1 MNKLFLL
8 FVFLFICFN
17 AFGQTIETI
26 EICETKSAA
35 NIGKNR
41 NEFLHSLSP
50 PQLNNGYQHNI
61 TVPTL
66 SPPPVCD
73 AELTGILVKA
83 DITSYLDDLT
93 NVNAANSTTCGLYGW
108 FVDVLYDCSGS
119 ACTVIQQVNNVCNT
133 GDPPI
138 RGIGLYTEEM
148 FSCSAAPTTPPNV
161 INIDIVPAMEQ
172 PNANCPDICNAMPNG
187 WVDVEYTLCIEFEF
201 TVTDPPTAIAS
212 NTGPYCYDDDIELEV
227 DENGFDYDWS
237 GPNGFSSADQNPII
251 TNATELD
258 AGIYT
263 VTVSSAPG
271 CEVILTTEVEVGE
284 EIIVTI
290 VDEADPT
297 CNGYNDGIAEVSAS
311 GGYGNYIFDWTDGF
325 TGDYVDQLEGDISY
339 QILVTDEEG
348 CEGVGYIQ
356 LFEPDLLEIDLVD
369 FTNPSCPGAMDGE
382 ADFFATGGDGTY
394 DYDWNPGGYIDPV
407 VSTLSGGITYNI
419 TVYDGMACEAYG
431 SVTLTDPAPTTIT
444 FNNTGPFC
452 LENTNQQITAMPTPG
467 SFSGATDGS
476 GNFNPSTL
484 GVGTHRVYYDYPSG
498 NCSVRDSI
506 DIIITPPVAIVFGDS
521 TFCQTVTSATLTA
534 TPTNGTWSGAG
545 INPTTGEFDPSALG
559 VGMHT
564 FTYEYTDPSTNCVTT
579 KNIMVE
585 VEAQPNIMIMGDD
598 DFCQSA
604 GNQTFTA
611 TPTGGTWGGV
621 VDNTGQVNAS
631 TLTVGSHDVTYSV
644 TDGTCS
650 NTSTYPINVTAP
662 PTATMS
668 GGGTICPGGTVDAN
682 LDFTLTGTGPWT
694 IEFTLDA
701 VAQIPI
707 NATGSP
713 HQHSVSQPG
722 TYAITSV
729 TDASGCVGTVS
740 GSATVTQITPLA
752 ISNVQTQCDP
762 TNTNYVLTFE
772 ISGGDA
778 ATYMVTGVTGSI
790 SGTAPY
796 IFTSQNIP
804 QGTTTNFTVS
814 DNSACAAVSDNVTVN
829 CACATEVGSMD
840 PTLISICGTG
850 TAMGTYDNS
859 TEALDGNDI
868 SQFVLHTNAGVSLGT
883 IIATNGTPS
892 FSFGGGIV
900 YGTTYYISAIVGDDN
915 GGNVDLNDPCL
926 KIAQGTPVVF
936 NEIPTAALSGGS
948 TICEGES
955 AMLTFTLIGTAP
967 WNIQYSD
974 GTNTIDLNGIT
985 TSPVDVTVM
994 PTMTTNYTIVSVE
1007 NSTCPGTVNGM
1018 ATVTVNTPASAT
1030 VTPAT
1035 EVCNSAQSGNST
1047 TLDFSTLITAGDM
1060 TGTWTDVDNSG
1071 ATGTFP
1077 NLDFDNIAPGDYT
1090 FRYTTGAAQ
1099 APCTNISYAVTI
1111 TVRDCACPSVL
1122 TTGAGLFC
1130 NNDARVDLTTMTLTM
1145 ESGIWSIL
1153 SVPTGSSATLTGS
1166 IFNANN
1172 SAAGDYEL
1180 EFRLTNTVMG
1190 CPESSTQTIQIFEQ
1204 PTATVTSTESVCNSS
1219 QSGDPTSFDFSTL
1232 ITAGDM
1238 GGDWTDADNSGA
1250 TGTFPNLDFDGVTPG
1265 DYLFRYATTSA
1276 QAPCVN
1282 STYDVTIT
1290 VRDCACPSVQTTGA
1304 GPFCND
1310 AASLDLTTLT
1320 VTMESGTW
1328 SIAAA
1333 PTGST
1338 ATLSGNNFDANDSAA
1353 GDYEL
1358 EFTLDNPVAGCPS
1371 SSTQTIQVFAPP
1383 SATVTTSAEVC
1394 NSSQSGD
1401 PTSFDFSTL
1410 ITAGDIGGDWT
1421 DVDNSGA
1428 TGTFPNLNFENIATG
1443 DYTFRYETNSAQAPC
1458 VNAMY
1463 DVTITVR
1470 DCACPSVLLTG
1481 AGPLCNDDA
1490 RVDLTT
1496 LTLTSE
1502 PGTWSILSEP
1512 SGSTATIA
1520 GNNFDANGSP
1530 EGNYALEF
1538 TLDNPV
1544 AGCPESSTQTIQV
1557 FAPPSATITTSA
1569 EVCNSSQSGDPT
1581 TFDFDDLITAGDM
1594 TGTWIDV
1601 DNSGATGT
1609 FPNLDFDNIAVGDY
1623 TFRYTT
1629 NTAQAPCTEA
1639 TYDVMI
1645 TVRDCACPSV
1655 LTTGAGPLCNDNAA
1669 IDLTDLTLT
1678 MEAGTWS
1685 ILSAPSNSMATI
1697 TGNNFNINNSSSG
1710 DYELEFT
1717 LNMPVAGCP
1726 SSSTQTIEIVA
1737 APSAGDLIQDWE
1749 LCEGVDTL
1757 ISLFDLIENFDMGGN
1772 WVDNSLNPVTSA
1784 FDPAA
1789 GTFISNGVSV
1799 NTYVF
1804 EYLVDGGG
1812 VCNDASTTVEI
1823 TVNANPTADAGMDRE
1838 INCDDTEVMLG
1849 GSSTTGAQYSWSGT
1863 VDAPSA
1869 ATTTTSRPDTYVLTV
1884 TNAAGCSATDEVIVT
1899 VSSDFPLLD
1908 ASAIPIDC
1916 FGDNDG
1922 VIQVN
1927 NVSGGL
1933 TPYMFSFDGG
1943 AFTDQNTFTN
1953 LEPGIYSLVL
1963 EDANGCKDSTNFE
1976 ILEPNEFSVTLSVT
1990 SGNGSNIIQFG
2001 DSTQLTA
2008 VGSSAIDSISWSP
2021 TDAFDI
2027 CDPIIAPSCLS
2038 QWVSPETVTTYSIV
2052 AFNEDGCNAL
2062 ADITLQV
2069 ENTEDGVF
2077 TPDAFSPNDDGINDI
2092 FMPFT
2097 DQTVAVIKS
2106 FMVYDRWGEPVHK
2119 FFNIEPND
2127 ISGGWDGKFKGKR
2140 LNTGVFVWFAELE
2153 YKNGATKLFEGD
2165 VTLLR

>member
-1 MNKLFLL
+1 MNKLFFL
-8 FVFLFICFN
+8 FVFLFTFFS

-35 NIGKNR
+35 TIDKNR

-66 SPPPVCD
+66 SPPPICD

-83 DITSYLDDLT
+83 DITNYVDDLT
-93 NVNAANSTTCGLYGW
+93 NVNAANGTTCGLYGW
-108 FVDVLYDCSGS
+108 FVDVLYDCNGS
-119 ACTVIQQVNNVCNT
+119 ACPVIQQVNNVCNT

-138 RGIGLYTEEM
+138 RGVGLYTEEM
-148 FSCSAAPTTPPNV
+148 FSCSAAPTTPPSV

-187 WVDVEYTLCIEFEF
+187 WVDVEYTLCIEFEY
-201 TVTDPPTAIAS
+201 TVYDPPTATAS
-212 NTGPYCYDDDIELEV
+212 DTGPYCYGEDIELSS
-227 DENGFDYDWS
+227 DGGGATGLSYDWD
-237 GPNGFSSADQNPII
+237 GPDGFSSNDQNPTIF
-251 TNATELD
+251 NATEL
-258 AGIYT
+258 ASGTYT
-263 VTVSSAPG
+263 VTISSGPG
-271 CEVILTTEVEVGE
+271 CESIATVDVEVGE
-284 EIIVTI
+284 EIIVT
-290 VDEADPT
+290 VLTEEDPT
-297 CNGYNDGIAEVSAS
+297 CNGYDDGIGEVSAT
-311 GGYGNYIFDWTDGF
+311 GGYGNYDFDWTDGF
-325 TGDYVDQLEGDISY
+325 TGDFVDQLEGGINY

-348 CEGVGYIQ
+348 CEGVAFIE
-356 LFEPDLLEIDLVD
+356 LIDPDLLEIDLVD
-369 FTNPSCPGAMDGE
+369 STNPSCPGAMDGE
-382 ADFFATGGDGTY
+382 ADFFASGGDGIY
-394 DYDWNPGGYIDPV
+394 DYNWNPGGYIDPL
-407 VSTLSGGITYNI
+407 VSTLSGDITYNI
-419 TVYDGMACEAYG
+419 TVFDGMGCEAYG

-484 GVGTHRVYYDYPSG
+484 GVGNHRVYYDYVSG
-498 NCSVRDSI
+498 NCSARDSV
-506 DIIITPPVAIVFGDS
+506 DIIITAPVAITFGDS
-521 TFCQTVTSATLTA
+521 TFCQTETSAMLTA
-534 TPTNGTWSGAG
+534 TPSAGIWSGIGIDAG
-545 INPTTGEFDPSALG
+545 GNLDPSTLG
-559 VGMHT
+559 VGMYT
-564 FTYEYTDPSTNCVTT
+564 FTYNYTDPATNCVTS
-579 KNIMVE
+579 KDIMVE
-585 VEAQPNIMIMGDD
+585 VESQPTIMIMGDN

-611 TPTGGTWGGV
+611 TPPGGTWGGV
-621 VDNTGQVNAS
+621 VNNMGQVDAS

-644 TDGTCS
+644 IDGTCS
-650 NTSTYPINVTAP
+650 NTSTYPINVTTP

-682 LDFTLTGTGPWT
+682 LDFALTGAGPWV
-694 IEFTLDA
+694 IEFTLNA

-740 GSATVTQITPLA
+740 GTATVTQITPLA

-790 SGTAPY
+790 SATAPY

-850 TAMGTYDNS
+850 TATGTYDNS
-859 TEALDGNDI
+859 TEVLDGNDI

-883 IIATNGTPS
+883 ILATNSTPS
-892 FSFGGGIV
+892 FSFGAGIT
-900 YGTTYYISAIVGDDN
+900 YGTTYYISAIVGNDN

-936 NEIPTAALSGGS
+936 NEIPTAALSGGN

-955 AMLTFTLIGTAP
+955 AILTFTLTGTAP

-994 PTMTTNYTIVSVE
+994 PTTTTNYSIVFAE
-1007 NSTCPGTVNGM
+1007 NSACPGTFTGM
-1018 ATVTVNTPASAT
+1018 ATVTVNTPPSAT
-1030 VTPAT
+1030 VTPT
-1035 EVCNSAQSGNST
+1035 IEICNSAQSGNST
-1047 TLDFSTLITAGDM
+1047 TIDFSTLITAGDM

-1090 FRYTTGAAQ
+1090 FNYTTGAAQ
-1099 APCTNISYAVTI
+1099 APCTNISYSVTI

-1122 TTGAGLFC
+1122 TTGAGPFC

-1145 ESGIWSIL
+1145 EAGSWSIL
-1153 SVPTGSSATLTGS
+1153 SAPTASSATLTGS

-1204 PTATVTSTESVCNSS
+1204 PTATVTSTESICNSS

-1232 ITAGDM
+1232 ITAGEM
-1238 GGDWTDADNSGA
+1238 GGDWTDVDNSGA
-1250 TGTFPNLDFDGVTPG
+1250 TGTFPNLDFDGITPG
-1265 DYLFRYATTSA
+1265 DYVFRYATTSA

-1310 AASLDLTTLT
+1310 NATVDLSDLT
-1320 VTMESGTW
+1320 VTMEGGSW
-1328 SIAAA
+1328 SITSPAS
-1333 PTGST
+1333 PM
-1338 ATLSGNNFDANDSAA
+1338 ATIAGNNFDANGFADT
-1353 GDYEL
+1353 YVL

-1371 SSTQTIQVFAPP
+1371 SSSQTIEVFAPP

-1401 PTSFDFSTL
+1401 PTNFNFSTL
-1410 ITAGDIGGDWT
+1410 ISAGDMTGSWT

-1428 TGTFPNLNFENIATG
+1428 MGTFPNLDFENIATG
-1443 DYTFRYETNSAQAPC
+1443 DYTFRYTTNAAQAPC
-1458 VNAMY
+1458 A
-1463 DVTITVR
+1463 
-1470 DCACPSVLLTG
+1470 
-1481 AGPLCNDDA
+1481 
-1490 RVDLTT
+1490 
-1496 LTLTSE
+1496 
-1502 PGTWSILSEP
+1502 
-1512 SGSTATIA
+1512 
-1520 GNNFDANGSP
+1520 
-1530 EGNYALEF
+1530 
-1538 TLDNPV
+1538 
-1544 AGCPESSTQTIQV
+1544 
-1557 FAPPSATITTSA
+1557 
-1569 EVCNSSQSGDPT
+1569 
-1581 TFDFDDLITAGDM
+1581 
-1594 TGTWIDV
+1594 
-1601 DNSGATGT
+1601 
-1609 FPNLDFDNIAVGDY
+1609 
-1623 TFRYTT
+1623 
-1629 NTAQAPCTEA
+1629 EA

-1655 LTTGAGPLCNDNAA
+1655 LTTGAGPLCNDNAT

-1678 MEAGTWS
+1678 TEAGTWS
-1685 ILSAPSNSMATI
+1685 ILSAPSNSMASI
-1697 TGNNFNINNSSSG
+1697 TGNNFNINNSPSG

-1717 LNMPVAGCP
+1717 LNIPVAGCP

-1737 APSAGDLIQDWE
+1737 APSAGDLIQDWD

-1757 ISLFDLIENFDMGGN
+1757 ISLFDLIENFDMGGD

-1789 GTFISNGVSV
+1789 GTFISDGVGV

-1823 TVNANPTADAGMDRE
+1823 TVNENPTANAGMDAE

-1849 GSSTTGAQYSWSGT
+1849 GSSTAGAQYSWSGT
-1863 VDAPSA
+1863 VNDPTA

-1884 TNAAGCSATDEVIVT
+1884 TNAAGCSTTDDVIVT

-1908 ASAIPIDC
+1908 ANAIEIAC

-1927 NVSGGL
+1927 NVMGGL
-1933 TPYMFSFDGG
+1933 TPYMFSLNGD

-1953 LEPGIYSLVL
+1953 LEPGSYSLVL

-1976 ILEPNEFSVTLSVT
+1976 ILEPNEFSVSLSVT

-2008 VGSSAIDSISWSP
+2008 LGSGPIDSIVWSP
-2021 TDAFDI
+2021 ADAFDL
-2027 CDPIIAPSCLS
+2027 CDPATDPDCLS

-2052 AFNEDGCNAL
+2052 AVNEDGCDAF

-2069 ENTEDGVF
+2069 EDTEDGVF

-2097 DQTVAVIKS
+2097 DQTVTVIKS

-2127 ISGGWDGKFKGKR
+2127 ISGGWDGKFKGRR

-2153 YKNGATKLFEGD
+2153 YKNGTTKIFEGD
-2165 VTLLR
+2165 VTLMR